1 MQMRSTGGH
10 GRPAGCGGPAGARP
24 ACPRALANALAIVV
38 LGLIPTSAWAADD
51 PRDAAF
57 LAPVI
62 QQALETA
69 RTDVEVPWSNPATGH
84 RGTIVVERTF
94 YREPS
99 MPCRDYMRTVETAGT
114 APQVTRGTGCR
125 TGAGMWELDERPAT
139 IARSRPGI
147 SAPPTAGLPPAPG
160 AGPVAP
166 GAGPVA
172 PAEREPPALAEAGP
186 TCPDTVLVPL
196 PSTRPP
202 ELAYTLP
209 TRAAL

>member
-1 MQMRSTGGH
+1 MRSRAGH
-10 GRPAGCGGPAGARP
+10 SRPTRCGGPAGARP
-24 ACPRALANALAIVV
+24 ACPSPLAKVFAIVV
-38 LGLIPTSAWAADD
+38 LGLIPTSAWAAED

-62 QQALETA
+62 QRALETA

-84 RGTIVVERTF
+84 RGTILVERTF

-99 MPCRDYMRTVETAGT
+99 TPCRDYTRTVETAGA
-114 APQVTRGTGCR
+114 APEVTRGTGCR
-125 TGAGMWELDERPAT
+125 SEAGVWELDEPPAAV
-139 IARSRPGI
+139 ARSRPGP
-147 SAPPTAGLPPAPG
+147 SAPPATGTPPAPSAG
-160 AGPVAP
+160 AG
-166 GAGPVA
+166 A
-172 PAEREPPALAEAGP
+172 PAEPEPAALAEAGP
-186 TCPDTVLVPL
+186 SCPDTVLVPM

>member
-1 MQMRSTGGH
+1 MRSRGGH
-10 GRPAGCGGPAGARP
+10 SRPARCGRPAGARP
-24 ACPRALANALAIVV
+24 ACPSPLAKVLAIVI
-38 LGLIPTSAWAADD
+38 LGLIPTSAWAAED

-62 QQALETA
+62 QRALETA

-99 MPCRDYMRTVETAGT
+99 TPCRDYTRTVETAGA
-114 APQVTRGTGCR
+114 APEATRGAGCR
-125 TGAGMWELDERPAT
+125 TEAGVWELDEPPASM
-139 IARSRPGI
+139 ARSRPGTP
-147 SAPPTAGLPPAPG
+147 APPATGAPPAPIAG
-160 AGPVAP
+160 AGAP
-166 GAGPVA
+166 GDP
-172 PAEREPPALAEAGP
+172 EPPALAEAGP
-186 TCPDTVLVPL
+186 TCPDTVLLPM

>member
-1 MQMRSTGGH
+1 MRSRGGH
-10 GRPAGCGGPAGARP
+10 RRSARCGGAAGARP
-24 ACPRALANALAIVV
+24 ARRSPLAKVFAVVV
-38 LGLIPTSAWAADD
+38 LGLIPTSAWAAED

-62 QQALETA
+62 QRALETA

-99 MPCRDYMRTVETAGT
+99 TPCRDYTRTVEAAG
-114 APQVTRGTGCR
+114 AALEVTRGTGCR
-125 TGAGMWELDERPAT
+125 TEAGVWELDEPPAAM
-139 IARSRPGI
+139 ARTRPGP
-147 SAPPTAGLPPAPG
+147 SAPPAARTPPPTAGAGAPPEPG
-160 AGPVAP
+160 
-166 GAGPVA
+166 
-172 PAEREPPALAEAGP
+172 PAALAEAGP
-186 TCPDTVLVPL
+186 TCPDTVLMPM

>member
-1 MQMRSTGGH
+1 MRSRAGH
-10 GRPAGCGGPAGARP
+10 SRPTRCGGPAGARP
-24 ACPRALANALAIVV
+24 ACPSPLAKVFAIVV
-38 LGLIPTSAWAADD
+38 LGLIPTSAWAAED

-62 QQALETA
+62 QRALETA
-69 RTDVEVPWSNPATGH
+69 RTDVDVPWSNPATGH

-99 MPCRDYMRTVETAGT
+99 TPCRDYTRTVETAGV
-114 APQVTRGTGCR
+114 APEVTRGTGCR
-125 TGAGMWELDERPAT
+125 TDTGVWELDEPPAAV
-139 IARSRPGI
+139 ARSRPGP
-147 SAPPTAGLPPAPG
+147 SAPPATGTRPAPSAG
-160 AGPVAP
+160 AG
-166 GAGPVA
+166 A
-172 PAEREPPALAEAGP
+172 PAEPEPAALAEAGP
-186 TCPDTVLVPL
+186 SCPDTVLLPM